1 MVEVRLVGVSAAAAT
16 GQAVLVTRA
25 NQAIPYLLGAARYSR
40 LVGQL
45 ETANANKAFGD
56 FWEEM
61 RDHAVSCV
69 FFADAAIESYANE
82 LFADAPRVFRAE
94 FIAGLDLLW
103 GELERRKSS
112 LDKLDLALSL
122 RNKPKLDRKS
132 PILKSV
138 NALGRL
144 RNELT
149 HFKPEWS
156 HEPKKH
162 LNISDDLKGYFATS
176 VWFKNEPIFPCA
188 WIGHSC
194 TVWAMNTSIGFL
206 QEFEKLADLR
216 DQTNWKDFQSRMT
229 P

>member
-1 MVEVRLVGVSAAAAT
+1 MVQLSAT
-16 GQAVLVTRA
+16 LSYRV

-40 LVGQL
+40 LVGQV
-45 ETANANKAFGD
+45 EAANANSQFGE

-82 LFADAPRVFRAE
+82 LFADAPKVFPSQ
-94 FIAGLDLLW
+94 FIPGLELLW
-103 GELERRKSS
+103 DELERRKSS

-122 RNKPKLDRKS
+122 KGKPRLDRKL

-138 NALGRL
+138 YALGRL

-156 HEPKKH
+156 HDPKKH
-162 LNISDDLKGYFATS
+162 INISNDLEGFFTTS
-176 VWFKNEPIFPCA
+176 VWFKNETIFPRA

-194 TVWAMNTSIGFL
+194 TVWAVQTSVGFL
-206 QEFEKLADLR
+206 KEFEKLADLTDR
-216 DQTNWKDFQSRMT
+216 TDWKAFESRLT

>member
-82 LFADAPRVFRAE
+82 LFADAPGRVYRRLGFAMGRIGATQK
-94 FIAGLDLLW
+94 LL
-103 GELERRKSS
+103 GQAR
-112 LDKLDLALSL
+112 LS
-122 RNKPKLDRKS
+122 
-132 PILKSV
+132 
-138 NALGRL
+138 A
-144 RNELT
+144 
-149 HFKPEWS
+149 
-156 HEPKKH
+156 
-162 LNISDDLKGYFATS
+162 FA
-176 VWFKNEPIFPCA
+176 
-188 WIGHSC
+188 
-194 TVWAMNTSIGFL
+194 
-206 QEFEKLADLR
+206 
-216 DQTNWKDFQSRMT
+216 
-229 P
+229 